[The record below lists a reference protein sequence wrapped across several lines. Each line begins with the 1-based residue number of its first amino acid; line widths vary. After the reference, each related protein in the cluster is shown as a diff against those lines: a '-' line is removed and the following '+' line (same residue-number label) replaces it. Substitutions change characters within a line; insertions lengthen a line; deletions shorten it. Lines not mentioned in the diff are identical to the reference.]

1 MSSLLSANAC
11 AAFNMVKSVLLQ
23 FEEHDR
29 RIFWIFVVFFVFSLS
44 LYIYFLGVSVFAVI
58 ERKGAEQRS
67 ASITA
72 NVMSLE
78 SRYVE
83 MSKKI
88 DLALAHERGFVEIT
102 APVYINGTQK
112 GETLTIRTTRDGQ

>member
-1 MSSLLSANAC
+1 M
-11 AAFNMVKSVLLQ
+11 
-23 FEEHDR
+23 
-29 RIFWIFVVFFVFSLS
+29 
-44 LYIYFLGVSVFAVI
+44 SVFAVI

-72 NVMSLE
+72 NIMSLE

-88 DLALAHERGFVEIT
+88 DLALAHDRGFVEIT
-102 APVYINGTQK
+102 APVYISGAKK
-112 GETLTIRTTRDGQ
+112 GETLTLRTSHDGQ